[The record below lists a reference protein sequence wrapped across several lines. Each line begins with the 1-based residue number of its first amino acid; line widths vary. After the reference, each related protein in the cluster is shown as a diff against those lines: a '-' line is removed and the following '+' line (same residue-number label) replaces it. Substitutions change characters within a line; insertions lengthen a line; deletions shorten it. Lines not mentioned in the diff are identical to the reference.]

1 MEINLKQ
8 IYNLDVFCVVDVKV
22 KTNVVIFTGCLVW
35 GSLATLSN
43 IDIFHILHQ
52 RIVFRTAPPVNKLL
66 SHWAPQCSLPWSTCV
81 ARPPSHL
88 RVDEKYQNLSFF
100 IYIQYL
106 QYMVTYEQLSMHNC
120 TLLGYSIFI
129 QESEYRGQ
137 YTYTIYLELLRL
149 ALL

>member
-52 RIVFRTAPPVNKLL
+52 RIVFRTAPPVNKQL

-88 RVDEKYQNLSFF
+88 RVDEKYQNLSLFF
-100 IYIQYL
+100 FLSIYSIYSTWWP
-106 QYMVTYEQLSMHNC
+106 MSNWAC

-137 YTYTIYLELLRL
+137 
-149 ALL
+149 